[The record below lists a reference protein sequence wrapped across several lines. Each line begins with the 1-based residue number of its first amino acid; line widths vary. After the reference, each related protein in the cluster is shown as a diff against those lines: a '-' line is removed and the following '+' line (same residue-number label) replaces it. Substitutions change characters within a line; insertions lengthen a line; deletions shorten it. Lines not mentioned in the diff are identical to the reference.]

1 MDPFQQMSDWKRNM
15 DHFFGEQFWD
25 QFEGILKPTIPQINL
40 YQTDNEILCI
50 ASIPGLRNLE
60 KIDIY
65 VDYTTLELRGAIDIG
80 LQSGTIVKEEILQ
93 GVFER
98 TISLPFPVRSDKIK
112 ATYNNGL
119 LIIQLHRYIS
129 ESSRKNRVKIET
141 LADK

>member
-25 QFEGILKPTIPQINL
+25 QFEGILKPTIPQINI

-50 ASIPGLRNLE
+50 ANIPGLSDLD
-60 KIDIY
+60 KVDIY
-65 VDYTTLELRGAIDIG
+65 VDYATLELRGTIDIG
-80 LQSGTIVKEEILQ
+80 HSGGTVVKEEILQ

-98 TISLPFPVRSDKIK
+98 SITLPFPVRSDRIK

-119 LIIQLHRYIS
+119 LYIQLHRLIS
-129 ESSRKNRVKIET
+129 ESSRKNRVQVELLKDE
-141 LADK
+141 

>member
-50 ASIPGLRNLE
+50 ANIPGINDLE

-65 VDYTTLELRGAIDIG
+65 VDYATMELRGTIDIG
-80 LQSGTIVKEEILQ
+80 HSVGTVVKEEILQ

-98 TISLPFPVRSDKIK
+98 KVTLPFPVRSDKIK
-112 ATYNNGL
+112 ATYNHGL
-119 LIIQLHRYIS
+119 LYIQLHRFIS
-129 ESSRKNRVKIET
+129 SSSRKNRVSVE
-141 LADK
+141 LLEDE

>member
-1 MDPFQQMSDWKRNM
+1 MDPFQQMTDWKRNM

-50 ASIPGLRNLE
+50 ASIPGLRNLD

-65 VDYTTLELRGAIDIG
+65 VDYATLELRGTIDIG
-80 LQSGTIVKEEILQ
+80 LQGGTVVKEEILQ

-98 TISLPFPVRSDKIK
+98 TVSLPFPVRSDKIK

-119 LIIQLHRYIS
+119 LFIQLHRLIS
-129 ESSRKNRVKIET
+129 DSSRKNRVKIET
-141 LADK
+141 IEDK

>member
-25 QFEGILKPTIPQINL
+25 QFEGILKPTIPQINI

-50 ASIPGLRNLE
+50 ANIPGLSDLD
-60 KIDIY
+60 KVDIY
-65 VDYTTLELRGAIDIG
+65 VDYATLELRGTIDIG
-80 LQSGTIVKEEILQ
+80 HSGGTVVKEEILQ

-98 TISLPFPVRSDKIK
+98 SITLPFPVRSDRIK

-119 LIIQLHRYIS
+119 LYIQLHRLIS
-129 ESSRKNRVKIET
+129 ESSRKSRVQVELLKDE
-141 LADK
+141 

>member
-1 MDPFQQMSDWKRNM
+1 MDPFQQMTDWKRNL

-50 ASIPGLRNLE
+50 ASIPGLADLE
-60 KIDIY
+60 KVDIY
-65 VDYTTLELRGAIDIG
+65 VDYSTLELRGTIDIG
-80 LQSGTIVKEEILQ
+80 NSSGTVVKEEILQ

-98 TISLPFPVRSDKIK
+98 SISLPFPVRSDKIK

-119 LIIQLHRYIS
+119 LYIQLHRFIS
-129 ESSRKNRVKIET
+129 ESSRKNRVKVE
-141 LADK
+141 LLQDE

>member
-50 ASIPGLRNLE
+50 ASIPGLRNLD
-60 KIDIY
+60 KMDIY
-65 VDYTTLELRGAIDIG
+65 VDYATLELRGAIDIG
-80 LQSGTIVKEEILQ
+80 LQGGTVVKEEILQ

-98 TISLPFPVRSDKIK
+98 TVSLPFPVRSDKIK

-119 LIIQLHRYIS
+119 LFIQLHRLIS
-129 ESSRKNRVKIET
+129 DSSRKNRVKIET
-141 LADK
+141 IDDK